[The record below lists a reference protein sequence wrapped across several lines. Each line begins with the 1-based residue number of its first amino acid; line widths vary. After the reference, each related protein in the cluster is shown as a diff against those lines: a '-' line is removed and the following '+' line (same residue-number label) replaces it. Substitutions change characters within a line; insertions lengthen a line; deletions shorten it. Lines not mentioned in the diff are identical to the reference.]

1 MNIDIKNVKFF
12 DSFTR
17 SVITQCMEELKD
29 SEFALPLDRK
39 EKALRAL
46 KVFYRKRGRSNPS
59 FYKRDTKGE
68 SINMNLAYWQLEKM
82 LLSKEKTIS
91 QLEFKVKAFPLQQG

>member
-39 EKALRAL
+39 EKALR
-46 KVFYRKRGRSNPS
+46 
-59 FYKRDTKGE
+59 
-68 SINMNLAYWQLEKM
+68 EK
-82 LLSKEKTIS
+82 ET
-91 QLEFKVKAFPLQQG
+91 ENE